1 MSAPKILVVDDSNSI
16 RTVLQRTL
24 CQAGYD
30 VVTAADGVQAIEAAK
45 SEHPQLAILDIC
57 MPFLDGYGVCQE
69 LKRMG
74 KPWSELPI
82 IFLTTLESHAL
93 ELLGHELGAYLQKPV
108 CDQRLLETVNELL
121 PLNASSDHSPSE
133 VSV

>member
-1 MSAPKILVVDDSNSI
+1 MAAPKILVVDDSNTV
-16 RTVLQRTL
+16 RAVLQRTL

-30 VVTAADGVQAIEAAK
+30 VVTASDGLEAIEVAK
-45 SEHPQLAILDIC
+45 QERPQLAILDIC
-57 MPFLDGYGVCQE
+57 MPHLDGYGVCQE
-69 LKRMG
+69 LKQMG

-93 ELLGHELGAYLQKPV
+93 ELLGHELGAYLQKPI
-108 CDQRLLETVNELL
+108 CDQRLLETVNSLL
-121 PLNASSDHSPSE
+121 PLTATSE

>member
-1 MSAPKILVVDDSNSI
+1 MPSPKILVVDDSSTV
-16 RTVLQRTL
+16 RTVLRRTL
-24 CQAGYD
+24 GEAGYD
-30 VVTAADGVQAIEAAK
+30 VVTAADGLEAIEAAK
-45 SEHPQLAILDIC
+45 SERPQLAILDIC

-74 KPWSELPI
+74 KPWSDVPI

-108 CDQRLLETVNELL
+108 CNERLLQTVGEFL
-121 PLNASSDHSPSE
+121 PPAIASGHSSSE
-133 VSV
+133 VPV